1 MCNSGILD
9 APLLIQCNVTLIFCF
24 KYPDPEPPRIVT
36 KVKKELFTPEK
47 ENPPKDIVKQETPD
61 TPPEVIRD
69 SIPASLPTVF
79 VMNTAK
85 QVCLGSAIINLE
97 KEKKLRQC
105 ILTRQGLLCCLR
117 P

>member
-1 MCNSGILD
+1 MSIDTILSSRTNMIKTRNIVFNSSILD
-9 APLLIQCNVTLIFCF
+9 DPLLIQCNVTLIFYF
-24 KYPDPEPPRIVT
+24 KCPDPEPPKTVT

-47 ENPPKDIVKQETPD
+47 ESPPKDIVKQEKPD

-85 QVCLGSAIINLE
+85 QVCLNFHQYSV
-97 KEKKLRQC
+97 
-105 ILTRQGLLCCLR
+105 
-117 P
+117 